1 MKTRQTGEGFLVNAG
16 LLFSIGGL
24 VLSGCATVRLD
35 GQALGPAG
43 VYRRTAVC
51 YAAPTAEG
59 RRRAEEAFRAA
70 LSPHQSAPGEARVAA
85 PAVKSPEDL
94 AAQLAAQGYDSLL
107 LLGLHPF
114 VHREAD
120 VDWRSV
126 FRAGGDAL
134 TFNTVETTAV
144 PGGRRYVG
152 GHVWLVDLATGR
164 AVWSGHGA
172 LGVPVDAGPRRTV
185 KAAARAVVRRLAE
198 EKFLPES
205 R

>member
-1 MKTRQTGEGFLVNAG
+1 MKTRQTGEGLLAIAG
-16 LLFSIGGL
+16 FLFSIGGL

-59 RRRAEEAFRAA
+59 RRRAEEAFRGALAA
-70 LSPHQSAPGEARVAA
+70 HQTAPGESRVAA
-85 PAVKSPEDL
+85 PSVKGPEDL
-94 AAQLAAQGYDSLL
+94 AAQLASQGYDSLL
-107 LLGLHPF
+107 VLGLHPF
-114 VHREAD
+114 VHREEDA
-120 VDWRSV
+120 DWRSV
-126 FRAGGDAL
+126 FRVGGDELA
-134 TFNTVETTAV
+134 FNTVETTAV

-152 GHVWLVDLATGR
+152 GHVWLVDLNTGR
-164 AVWSGHGA
+164 AVWSGHGTM
-172 LGVPVDAGPRRTV
+172 GTPTNTGPRRSA

-198 EKFLPES
+198 EKFLPET